1 MMKRTTLFAALLGIA
16 MMVSVGKAQA
26 NFFSDAWDGATG
38 AVSTVATT
46 VAGTA
51 TTVATGVATGYKATS
66 GFLSDSVAALVG
78 SSDKNVSC
86 SSAMRTQLNKVVG
99 KSCNEGTVEAG
110 KRCIGVL
117 TAKKPWSPATNAN
130 SCTAVGSSILALCK
144 SQTNHKID
152 EHMIKVVPIPC

>member
-117 TAKKPWSPATNAN
+117 TAKKPWSSATNATT
-130 SCTAVGSSILALCK
+130 CTAVGGAILALCK

-152 EHMIKVVPIPC
+152 EHMIKVVAIPC

>member
-16 MMVSVGKAQA
+16 MMVLVGKAQA

-51 TTVATGVATGYKATS
+51 TTVASGVATGYKATS

-117 TAKKPWSPATNAN
+117 TAKKPWSSATNAT